1 MTPADLAKHVR
12 VLRGH
17 AETIV
22 VRCRAVEDA
31 ITRGEMFGVDVS
43 ASSIE
48 QNVKAIEKRM
58 AAAAAMIGIQPLT
71 KGTP

>member
-1 MTPADLAKHVR
+1 MKPTDLAKHVR
-12 VLRGH
+12 TLRGH

-31 ITRGEMFGVDVS
+31 ITRGEMFGVDVP

-48 QNVKAIEKRM
+48 ANVKAIEKRM
-58 AAAAAMIGIQPLT
+58 AAAAAMIGIQTT
-71 KGTP
+71 KGAE